1 MYFWMERRTNLS
13 HPTETLFSLSLR
25 KDGVDLQFGLL
36 FIVFPILFVSGFTV
50 EITARS
56 GPVSYLLSNLILV
69 LPNID
74 SGGSSSVCTVGQD
87 RRDPT
92 TTLFFRTDPFFF
104 PLYVRDTS
112 PTQSFS
118 FSTCTDLMRK
128 IYTTSTVCRNGPYP
142 THFTVCLWSNN

>member
-74 SGGSSSVCTVGQD
+74 SGGSSSVCTVG
-87 RRDPT
+87 
-92 TTLFFRTDPFFF
+92 
-104 PLYVRDTS
+104 
-112 PTQSFS
+112 
-118 FSTCTDLMRK
+118 
-128 IYTTSTVCRNGPYP
+128 
-142 THFTVCLWSNN
+142 